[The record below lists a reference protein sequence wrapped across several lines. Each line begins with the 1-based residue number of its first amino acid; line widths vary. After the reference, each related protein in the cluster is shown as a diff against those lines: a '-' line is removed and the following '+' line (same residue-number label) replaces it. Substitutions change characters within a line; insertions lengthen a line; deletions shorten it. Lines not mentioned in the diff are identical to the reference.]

1 MRVSS
6 GGPGRSR
13 LSIGDVSF
21 DGIVNLVHPFAWT
34 TMDSITKTDAVK
46 RPYTTPTLTVHGT
59 LEQLTQRVSTRG
71 HSDGGFL
78 FWSRTGGA

>member
-1 MRVSS
+1 
-6 GGPGRSR
+6 
-13 LSIGDVSF
+13 
-21 DGIVNLVHPFAWT
+21 
-34 TMDSITKTDAVK
+34 MDSITKTDAVK